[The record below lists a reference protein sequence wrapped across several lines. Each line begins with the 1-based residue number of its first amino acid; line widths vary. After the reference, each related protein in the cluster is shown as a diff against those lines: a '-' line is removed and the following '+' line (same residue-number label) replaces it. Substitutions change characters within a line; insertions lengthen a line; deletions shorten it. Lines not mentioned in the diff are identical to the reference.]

1 MSRRGNW
8 RRQPATAIEGQ
19 GIMTL
24 WRSVFFLLKVA
35 VVIAV
40 AVFLAN
46 YPGDIS
52 LFWFQHRIDM
62 PIGLAIGAIILLVL
76 ALLGLLRLWHFLRRA
91 PREVA
96 AARSNS
102 RKAKGYR
109 ALTRGLTAAAAGDA
123 TEARKQARIA
133 HDYLKEPAL
142 TLLLAAQ
149 AAQLNGEDSAAE
161 RYFLALSRNPES
173 ALLGLRGLI
182 TSALKRGDEATA
194 LQYVEQA
201 VTTAPQAAWASE
213 TAHRLHFKNG
223 EYDAA
228 ERSLSVWTRNGGIP
242 VKAAQRRRA
251 VLLTEKARQLLV
263 PGEAENA
270 SVDLAAGIQAARE
283 AVKLAADFVPAR
295 LVLAQ
300 LLIRQGKGREAARLI
315 EQAWDS
321 SPHPLLARVFAR
333 AESNETPLDRARRL
347 ERLARQN
354 PDHPDSHRAVAEM
367 DLAAQLWGE
376 ARRHLD
382 KLTELERAAGGEANQ
397 STARLWARLEEGER
411 ANMATA
417 RDWLERAAVL
427 PADPV
432 WLCAEC
438 GAPGE
443 AGPACGHWQAICPNC
458 GGIDSLAWKRPAQLS
473 QQLLGNAPA
482 VAEDKRALTAATRPA
497 GPAPQVVAPAA
508 VAAGQPGRPF
518 GAAEPEISTGGSSV
532 DAARLVN

>member
-1 MSRRGNW
+1 
-8 RRQPATAIEGQ
+8 
-19 GIMTL
+19 MTL
-24 WRSVFFLLKVA
+24 WRSVFFLLKVG
-35 VVIAV
+35 VVIAA
-40 AVFLAN
+40 AVWLAN
-46 YPGDIS
+46 HPGDIS
-52 LFWFQHRIDM
+52 LTWFGHHVDM
-62 PIGLAIGAIILLVL
+62 PIGLAIGFVVVLML

-91 PREVA
+91 PREIS

-161 RYFLALSRNPES
+161 RYFMALSKTPDS

-182 TSALKRGDEATA
+182 TSALKRGDETTA
-194 LQYVEQA
+194 LHYVEQA
-201 VTTAPQAAWASE
+201 VAIAPQAAWASE
-213 TAHRLHFKNG
+213 TAHRLQFKSG
-223 EYDAA
+223 DYEAA
-228 ERSLSVWTRNGGIP
+228 DRSLSVWIRNGGIG
-242 VKAAQRRRA
+242 VKPAQRRRA
-251 VLLTEKARQLLV
+251 VLLAEKARQLLSTDK
-263 PGEAENA
+263 PENA
-270 SVDLAAGIQAARE
+270 ALDLGAAIQAARD
-283 AVKLAADFVPAR
+283 AVKLAPDFVPAR
-295 LVLAQ
+295 LILAQ

-321 SPHPLLARVFAR
+321 CPHPLLARVFAR
-333 AESNETPLDRARRL
+333 AESNESPLDRARRL
-347 ERLARQN
+347 ERLAKQN
-354 PDHPDSHRAVAEM
+354 PDHPDSHRAVAEA

-382 KLTELERAAGGEANQ
+382 RLSELERAAEGEINQ
-397 STARLWARLEEGER
+397 SSARLWARLEEGER
-411 ANMATA
+411 ANMAAA

-427 PADPV
+427 PIDPL
-432 WLCAEC
+432 WLCASC

-458 GGIDSLAWKRPAQLS
+458 GAIDSLTWKRPPVATQN
-473 QQLLGNAPA
+473 LLGLPAGGHHQNSEERRSLAPA
-482 VAEDKRALTAATRPA
+482 EGQSGALPAVQPTRPA
-497 GPAPQVVAPAA
+497 ATAGPAT
-508 VAAGQPGRPF
+508 
-518 GAAEPEISTGGSSV
+518 EPGGSSV

>member
-1 MSRRGNW
+1 
-8 RRQPATAIEGQ
+8 
-19 GIMTL
+19 MTL

-40 AVFLAN
+40 AVMLAK

-52 LFWFQHRIDM
+52 LFWFKHRIDM
-62 PIGLAIGAIILLVL
+62 PIGLAIGVIVLLML
-76 ALLGLLRLWHFLRRA
+76 ALLALLRVWHFLRRA
-91 PREVA
+91 PREVS

-123 TEARKQARIA
+123 IEARKQARIA

-161 RYFLALSRNPES
+161 RYFAALSRNPDS

-201 VTTAPQAAWASE
+201 VSIAPQAAWASE
-213 TAHRLHFKNG
+213 TAHRLQFKNG
-223 EYDAA
+223 QYDEAD
-228 ERSLSVWTRNGGIP
+228 RSLSVWTRNGGIA

-263 PGEAENA
+263 PDEAEGA
-270 SVDLAAGIQAARE
+270 KLDLSAGTQAARE

-321 SPHPLLARVFAR
+321 SPHPLLARIFAR
-333 AESNETPLDRARRL
+333 SESGEAPIDRAKRM

-354 PDHPDSHRAVAEM
+354 PDHPDSHRAVAEA
-367 DLAAQLWGE
+367 DLAAHLWGE
-376 ARRHLD
+376 GRRHLD
-382 KLTELERAAGGEANQ
+382 RLSELERSAGDEVNQ

-411 ANMATA
+411 ANMAAA
-417 RDWLERAAVL
+417 RDWLERAALL
-427 PADPV
+427 PADPL
-432 WLCAEC
+432 WLCADC

-443 AGPACGHWQAICPNC
+443 AGPACGHWQAICPHC
-458 GGIDSLAWKRPAQLS
+458 GAIDSLTWKRPALSAQLPLS
-473 QQLLGNAPA
+473 LPSSPAQAPGDRRSLA
-482 VAEDKRALTAATRPA
+482 MPERPSAPTTRPTAAGSLPVAEP
-497 GPAPQVVAPAA
+497 VI
-508 VAAGQPGRPF
+508 
-518 GAAEPEISTGGSSV
+518 ETGGSSV